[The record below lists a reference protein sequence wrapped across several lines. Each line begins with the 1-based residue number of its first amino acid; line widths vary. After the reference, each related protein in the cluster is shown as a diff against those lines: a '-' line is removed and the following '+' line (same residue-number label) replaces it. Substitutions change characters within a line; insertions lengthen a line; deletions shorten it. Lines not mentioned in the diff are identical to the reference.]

1 MQRRSLLK
9 LGFISAAVLAVTG
22 GAIALLKPGLQNGK
36 LSDASRDVFASVGRA
51 VLAGTLPRESGA
63 SQIAVGRLL
72 DRIDAL
78 TASLAPHAQQELSQL
93 LGLLATALGRL
104 AVAGLNTGWRDA
116 SVVDVQAALQ
126 SMRFSGLELR
136 QQAYSALHDISSA
149 AYFADPSTWTV
160 LGYPGPISI

>member
-22 GAIALLKPGLQNGK
+22 GAIALLRPGLQDGK
-36 LSDASRDVFASVGRA
+36 LSHASRDVFASVGRA
-51 VLAGTLPRESGA
+51 VLAGTLPSEA
-63 SQIAVGRLL
+63 SANQMAVSRLL

-78 TASLAPHAQQELSQL
+78 TVSLAPHAQQELSQL
-93 LGLLATALGRL
+93 LGLLATSPGRL
-104 AVAGLNTGWRDA
+104 TVAGLSPGWRDA

-149 AYFADPSTWTV
+149 AYFADASAWTV
-160 LGYPGPISI
+160 LGYPGPTSI